1 MSEALLLVVST
12 WPSAELARSASRIII
27 EERLAACANIVP
39 NVESIYRWEGR
50 IETGSELL
58 VFMKTTAARYPAL
71 ERRIQEL
78 HPFAVPEI
86 LGFGAETGLLAYCD
100 WVRESCRDAAKPE
113 KGN

>member
-86 LGFGAETGLLAYCD
+86 LGFEAETGLLAYCD